1 MNVPRIRWP
10 SAGRPAY
17 VRVRASCVTLCWLGR
32 VQLNHPTAASGTPS
46 HLYAKPKS
54 ALITPI
60 LSTTM
65 ADSFADLWNSSAP
78 LKPSEPARKL
88 GASPAPSSGAP
99 RPKYD
104 AFAMLTASGSSSS
117 SSRSLTPSSK
127 PAVVTQKSNG
137 GVATTTSGD
146 AFGDLL
152 SGSLASGSSSSK
164 LTIAEKAAK
173 ARAQAI
179 QHPPAPLHNST
190 AWAGLDS
197 LAGATSLSSPQ
208 TSKPKSS
215 VIDDDWPFDSSAS
228 STYVEPASAL
238 KPSTDDWGLGD
249 FVSRPKPSSEAGPES
264 SSQGKTLW
272 DLDDF
277 TSSERDQGI
286 TPSVQDFAPPRS
298 GTPGDF
304 DFGDRENALLD
315 EDSGSDNDIL
325 GDLSRPVQERPAASP
340 LLQVCAV
347 SPTGQ
352 TYTDV
357 LTLVFTGCHTLTQA
371 TLPSTPSYRP
381 NRRNGLFPYS
391 GPSRSRLHGVGS

>member
-1 MNVPRIRWP
+1 
-10 SAGRPAY
+10 
-17 VRVRASCVTLCWLGR
+17 
-32 VQLNHPTAASGTPS
+32 
-46 HLYAKPKS
+46 
-54 ALITPI
+54 
-60 LSTTM
+60 M

-99 RPKYD
+99 HPKYD

-127 PAVVTQKSNG
+127 PAVVAQRSNG

-152 SGSLASGSSSSK
+152 SGSFASGSSGPK

-179 QHPPAPLHNST
+179 QQPAAPPHNST

-197 LAGATSLSSPQ
+197 LAGATSFSSPQ
-208 TSKPKSS
+208 ASNPKSS
-215 VIDDDWPFDSSAS
+215 GIDDDWPFDSSTS
-228 STYVEPASAL
+228 STHVGSASAL

-249 FVSRPKPSSEAGPES
+249 IVSRPKPSSKVPP
-264 SSQGKTLW
+264 SQGSLW

-277 TSSERDQGI
+277 TSSSERGQG
-286 TPSVQDFAPPRS
+286 TTSSVQGFTPPRS
-298 GTPGDF
+298 RTPGDF

-315 EDSGSDNDIL
+315 DDSGSDNDVL
-325 GDLSRPVQERPAASP
+325 GHLARPVQELSAAGPSLP
-340 LLQVCAV
+340 VCAV
-347 SPTGQ
+347 SLTGQ
-352 TYTDV
+352 TYMDL
-357 LTLVFTGCHTLTQA
+357 LTLVFPGRHTLTQ
-371 TLPSTPSYRP
+371 TTIPSTPSYWP
-381 NRRNGLFPYS
+381 NRRNGLLP
-391 GPSRSRLHGVGS
+391 

>member
-1 MNVPRIRWP
+1 
-10 SAGRPAY
+10 
-17 VRVRASCVTLCWLGR
+17 
-32 VQLNHPTAASGTPS
+32 
-46 HLYAKPKS
+46 
-54 ALITPI
+54 
-60 LSTTM
+60 M

-127 PAVVTQKSNG
+127 PVVAQRSNG
-137 GVATTTSGD
+137 GVATTNSGD

-152 SGSLASGSSSSK
+152 SGSFASGPSGSK
-164 LTIAEKAAK
+164 LTMAQKAAK
-173 ARAQAI
+173 ARTQVI
-179 QHPPAPLHNST
+179 QQPAAPLHNST

-215 VIDDDWPFDSSAS
+215 GIDDDWPFDSSTS
-228 STYVEPASAL
+228 STYMESATAL
-238 KPSTDDWGLGD
+238 KPSTDDRGLGD
-249 FVSRPKPSSEAGPES
+249 FVSRPKPSSEASPEPP
-264 SSQGKTLW
+264 SQGKSLW

-277 TSSERDQGI
+277 TSSSERDQGI
-286 TPSVQDFAPPRS
+286 TSSVQDFAPPRS

-315 EDSGSDNDIL
+315 DDSGSNNDFL
-325 GDLSRPVQERPAASP
+325 GDLGRPVQERPAAGP
-340 LLQVCAV
+340 FLPVCAV

-352 TYTDV
+352 TCTDL
-357 LTLVFTGCHTLTQA
+357 LTHAFPGCRPLAQA
-371 TLPSTPSYRP
+371 TLPSTPSYWS
-381 NRRNGLFPYS
+381 NRRNGLHPYS
-391 GPSRSRLHGVGS
+391 GPSGSRLHGVGS